1 MGGRRTD
8 GSREKRCSE
17 GQGSR
22 AGGQAMAGGAGK
34 VVSGAGVAL
43 TPLNP
48 SGMSKSHRDPD
59 AEDKLTDNKAGKGG
73 VG

>member
-1 MGGRRTD
+1 MD

-17 GQGSR
+17 DQGSR
-22 AGGQAMAGGAGK
+22 AGGQATAGGAGK
-34 VVSGAGVAL
+34 VVSRAGVAL

-59 AEDKLTDNKAGKGG
+59 AEDKLMDNKAGKGG

>member
-8 GSREKRCSE
+8 RSREKRCGE

-22 AGGQAMAGGAGK
+22 AGGRATAGGAGK

-43 TPLNP
+43 TRLNP

-59 AEDKLTDNKAGKGG
+59 AVDKLTDNKAGKGG